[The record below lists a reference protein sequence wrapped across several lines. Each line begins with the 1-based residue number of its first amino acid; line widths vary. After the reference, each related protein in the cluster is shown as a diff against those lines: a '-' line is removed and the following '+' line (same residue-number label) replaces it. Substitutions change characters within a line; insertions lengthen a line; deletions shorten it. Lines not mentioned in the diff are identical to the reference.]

1 VSINCLILGE
11 SGAGKSSSLRTLD
24 PAKTAIIQ
32 TIPKPLPFRNPELKA
47 KTRLS
52 DRVDE
57 IVTLMGRAV
66 NGGND
71 VVVID
76 DAQYMMANEFFR
88 RAKERGFDKFAEM
101 GADAVKLLQASMAL
115 PEHVRVYLL
124 WHVET
129 QDGRV
134 KAKTIGRMLDEKYTV
149 EGVFSIVLRAMAIDG
164 RYLFA
169 TKTNGAD
176 TTKSPY
182 GMFEGDFIGND
193 LAEVDKAIC
202 SYYDIGKVPSVESV
216 D

>member
-1 VSINCLILGE
+1 MSINCLILGE
-11 SGAGKSSSLRTLD
+11 SGAGKSSSLRNLD

-71 VVVID
+71 VIVVD

-88 RAKERGFDKFAEM
+88 RAKETGFGKFAEM
-101 GADAVKLLQASMAL
+101 GQDVFRLLQESMRL
-115 PEHVRVYLL
+115 PEHTRVYLL
-124 WHVET
+124 WHIEM
-129 QDGRV
+129 DGGRA
-134 KAKTIGRMLDEKYTV
+134 KAKTIGKMVDEKLTV

-182 GMFEGDFIGND
+182 GMFDSDFIGND

-202 SYYDIGKVPSVESV
+202 SYYDIGKVPSVDSV